1 MSNRQPKHDPEAVAM
16 RITATIAVILACLGA
31 ILFAAP

>member
-1 MSNRQPKHDPEAVAM
+1 MNRPQSDPEATAM

>member
-1 MSNRQPKHDPEAVAM
+1 MNRPQSDPEAVAM